1 MVSKAINDLA
11 GGQLVYDNMR
21 NSIWFTDAR
30 TNSIGRLDIKSAI
43 IQLFAIPTQSSG
55 PMGIVL
61 SPDSKSIWIAE
72 ITGNKIAS
80 LDLTSNNI
88 DGRKIIEYH
97 VSIGAL
103 TCQQDTRPTFLAFD
117 KRGVLWVTMSYTH
130 SLLRVEPWMLV
141 PGSSSMMGGM
151 SNFTLQQKSDIF
163 SPFGIAVVNAA
174 HNSNSASTIA
184 NDAPERIATTSKT
197 DNNNEKKERIVL
209 SDHGSSRI
217 LISSGNIDTN
227 PL

>member
-80 LDLTSNNI
+80 LDLHP
-88 DGRKIIEYH
+88 II
-97 VSIGAL
+97 L
-103 TCQQDTRPTFLAFD
+103 TVE
-117 KRGVLWVTMSYTH
+117 K
-130 SLLRVEPWMLV
+130 LLNTMLV
-141 PGSSSMMGGM
+141 LVP
-151 SNFTLQQKSDIF
+151 
-163 SPFGIAVVNAA
+163 
-174 HNSNSASTIA
+174 
-184 NDAPERIATTSKT
+184 
-197 DNNNEKKERIVL
+197 
-209 SDHGSSRI
+209 
-217 LISSGNIDTN
+217 
-227 PL
+227 